1 MAHPFNGR
9 APYTPDPLDRDF
21 SWEQLWE
28 LERQFKL
35 EPYPDLEARRVL
47 ATRLNLKEEQVETWF
62 IQRSL
67 EQEMRPRI
75 ARLQQSVRP
84 NTSSCESH
92 KAHCCR
98 PPSWRFRLIPI
109 NSSESSSSCEHKL
122 TKMLEAFQRLGEGGG
137 VPSLNTWV
145 SRHMALDEK

>member
-1 MAHPFNGR
+1 MSTSSHHLCKVPLHPR
-9 APYTPDPLDRDF
+9 SLLSYF

-67 EQEMRPRI
+67 EQEMCPRI

-84 NTSSCESH
+84 SLKFMAWSPNSWDYRC
-92 KAHCCR
+92 A
-98 PPSWRFRLIPI
+98 PPCPAQNVCLIFYF
-109 NSSESSSSCEHKL
+109 NYAYVC
-122 TKMLEAFQRLGEGGG
+122 G
-137 VPSLNTWV
+137 VLW
-145 SRHMALDEK
+145 M

>member
-1 MAHPFNGR
+1 MRFSGLGFADPVWPQGR
-9 APYTPDPLDRDF
+9 PSLVETPDTPDPHDGDF

-47 ATRLNLKEEQVETWF
+47 ATRLNLKEKQVETWF

-75 ARLQQSVRP
+75 AGLQQSVRP

-92 KAHCCR
+92 KDHCCR

-109 NSSESSSSCEHKL
+109 NSSESSTSCEH
-122 TKMLEAFQRLGEGGG
+122 
-137 VPSLNTWV
+137 SC
-145 SRHMALDEK
+145 